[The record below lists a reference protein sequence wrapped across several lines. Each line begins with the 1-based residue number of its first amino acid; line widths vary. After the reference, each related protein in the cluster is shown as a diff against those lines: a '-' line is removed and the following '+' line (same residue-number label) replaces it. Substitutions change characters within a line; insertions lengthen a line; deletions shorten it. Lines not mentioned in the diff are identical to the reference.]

1 MDRVNI
7 LRMAIQRAGHHYGQG
22 AFEKVLYIG
31 DGVWDVRAAKAL
43 GIGFVGGLFWK
54 RSQSCPFV
62 T

>member
-1 MDRVNI
+1 
-7 LRMAIQRAGHHYGQG
+7 MAIQRAGHHYGQG